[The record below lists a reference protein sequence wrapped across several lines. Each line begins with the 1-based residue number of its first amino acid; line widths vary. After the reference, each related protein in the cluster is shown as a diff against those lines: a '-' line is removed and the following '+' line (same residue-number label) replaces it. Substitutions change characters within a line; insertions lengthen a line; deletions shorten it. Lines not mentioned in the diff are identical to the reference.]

1 MAKARDYGWF
11 TQSQAA
17 EIFGVSSSNF
27 VHTFRPLVPAA
38 AIRQDGRNTF
48 IKVRDLIDAL
58 VARER
63 AKGASAEDE
72 LLAGGGDSPALEKY
86 RAMRAGQ
93 EEIKLQRMRGQSV
106 QVDEVKTG
114 LQQIAGAVRRGIE
127 RVQRAYGN
135 DAAEMVLEP
144 LAEFERN
151 WDTILGNTSPPIAP
165 VAGVAA
171 ERDGVSEVDGAG
183 VDAAEVAGVDAAA
196 AAAADDAGVRGAG
209 DRAPH
214 GTVPGKPV
222 QGESKPVRRAAARP
236 DAKRK
241 VAKKVRHRPKPKR

>member
-144 LAEFERN
+144 LTEFERN
-151 WDTILGNTSPPIAP
+151 WDTILGNGNIAP
-165 VAGVAA
+165 VAGVTT
-171 ERDGVSEVDGAG
+171 EPPLPSEVDGAG
-183 VDAAEVAGVDAAA
+183 VDAAEVAGVDAPA

-214 GTVPGKPV
+214 GTVSGKPV
-222 QGESKPVRRAAARP
+222 QGQSKPVRRAAARP

-241 VAKKVRHRPKPKR
+241 VAKKVRNRAKPKR

>member
-1 MAKARDYGWF
+1 
-11 TQSQAA
+11 
-17 EIFGVSSSNF
+17 
-27 VHTFRPLVPAA
+27 VPAA

-151 WDTILGNTSPPIAP
+151 WDTILGNTTPVTGTATEPPLP
-165 VAGVAA
+165 
-171 ERDGVSEVDGAG
+171 SEVDGAG